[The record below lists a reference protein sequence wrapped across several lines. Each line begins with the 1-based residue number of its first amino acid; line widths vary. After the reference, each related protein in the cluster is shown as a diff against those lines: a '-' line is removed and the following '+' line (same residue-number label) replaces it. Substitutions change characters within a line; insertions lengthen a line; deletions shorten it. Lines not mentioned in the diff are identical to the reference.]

1 MGCFFGK
8 VAMKT
13 VEREPCYFPKKFS
26 VNNDI
31 MMLPYAAALHI
42 KKMHFNWWAWHTGIF
57 EMMMRKAEETLTL
70 FLYKWKVTKLKISQ
84 TGLKATY
91 W

>member
-42 KKMHFNWWAWHTGIF
+42 KKMHFN
-57 EMMMRKAEETLTL
+57 
-70 FLYKWKVTKLKISQ
+70 
-84 TGLKATY
+84 
-91 W
+91 